1 MMYNNNSGSRTL
13 IAYSFLG
20 EYVNSLDKEELDF
33 SIESIGLNDLLD
45 KVINIANERN
55 MTVSELVCYLSTA
68 IESYI
73 DDYEKLDCK
82 LSELSPVLEDIVL
95 IELHEL
101 VNNEISYDVYSMN
114 GKEIDQTSRETIN
127 KIIQSIISNDI
138 ENSNVIVIF
147 IDIIKYGK
155 PICKLYFNDI

>member
-1 MMYNNNSGSRTL
+1 MYNNNSGSRTL

-45 KVINIANERN
+45 KVNDIANERK
-55 MTVSELVCYLSTA
+55 MTVSELVFYLSVA

-73 DDYEKLDCK
+73 DEYEKLDYK
-82 LSELSPVLEDIVL
+82 LSPLSPVLGDIVL
-95 IELHEL
+95 VNLHEL

-114 GKEIDQTSRETIN
+114 GGNLDQPTRETIN
-127 KIIQSIISNDI
+127 RVIQSIISNDI
-138 ENSNVIVIF
+138 ENSNVIIVF
-147 IDIIKYGK
+147 IDIIKYGM